1 MGGRTRISDGT
12 QVEYKELVSH
22 TDSGLWTRP
31 ADLNTL
37 AEEGWRLVTTIV
49 AGKRVLDTLERPVS

>member
-1 MGGRTRISDGT
+1 MSDGT

-22 TDSGLWTRP
+22 TDSGFWTRP

>member
-1 MGGRTRISDGT
+1 MSDGT

-22 TDSGLWTRP
+22 TDSGFWTRP

-37 AEEGWRLVTTIV
+37 AENGWRLVTTV
-49 AGKRVLDTLERPVS
+49 SVRDRVIDTLERPVS